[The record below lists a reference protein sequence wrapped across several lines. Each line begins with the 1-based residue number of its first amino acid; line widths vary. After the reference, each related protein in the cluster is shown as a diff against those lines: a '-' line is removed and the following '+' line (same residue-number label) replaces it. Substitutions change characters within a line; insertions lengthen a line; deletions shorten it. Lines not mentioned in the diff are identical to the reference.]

1 MCQMI
6 GAQPGGIQNL
16 QNARARAVGIIIA
29 L

>member
-1 MCQMI
+1 MCQKI
-6 GAQPGGIQNL
+6 GAQPDGIQNL